1 MISIHAGQ
9 CGNQL
14 GFCVLDSLYEH
25 LTQPGASTSKHDDQ
39 IRLMNHFFR
48 RTSDVRGGSTRSR
61 SKWMARS
68 VCIDTE
74 PKVIHDCISRA
85 EDMKKW
91 FLNEKHAHYEYGG
104 AGNNWAKGYQLCT
117 GEFRDASMNSIRIEL
132 EEADVSPTLLIVHSI
147 GGGTGSGLGTKMSEE
162 IYDEFADV
170 TKLNL
175 AVMPYHFGEVVVQ
188 HYNSVLCLAK
198 VADVADAVILFENEF
213 AHELCVNMR
222 GISSPTLY
230 DINRAITAE
239 VVPALLPKVLA
250 SSPLTSL
257 HPTATADDGSR
268 LPMTDFLGARGGRK
282 RYGCVCNS
290 N

>member
-1 MISIHAGQ
+1 VAAHSKEMISIHAGQ

-14 GFCVLDSLYEH
+14 GFCVLDSLFDH
-25 LTQPGASTSKHDDQ
+25 LSQTTTSTTENDNQ
-39 IRLMNHFFR
+39 TALMNHFFR
-48 RTSDVRGGSTRSR
+48 RSQNTRGGSTQP
-61 SKWMARS
+61 KWVARS

-91 FLNEKHAHYEYGG
+91 FLNDKHAHYEYGG

-117 GEFRDASMNSIRIEL
+117 GNFRDASMNSIRMEL
-132 EEADVSPTLLIVHSI
+132 EEADVSPTLLIIHSI
-147 GGGTGSGLGTKMSEE
+147 GGGTGSGLGTKMTEE

-170 TKLNL
+170 SKLNL

-188 HYNSVLCLAK
+188 HYNSVLCLSK
-198 VADVADAVILFENEF
+198 VAEVTDAILLYENEF

-222 GISSPTLY
+222 GLSRPTLY

-239 VVPALLPKVLA
+239 VVSALIPKLLSSSPQSRRVASGEHTGGMQVNSLLA
-250 SSPLTSL
+250 S
-257 HPTATADDGSR
+257 
-268 LPMTDFLGARGGRK
+268 RGGRQ
-282 RYGCVCNS
+282 R
-290 N
+290 

>member
-14 GFCVLDSLYEH
+14 GYCVLDSLFDH
-25 LTQPGASTSKHDDQ
+25 LTQPQPGAETSENDNQ
-39 IRLMNHFFR
+39 TILMNHFFR
-48 RTSDVRGGSTRSR
+48 RTRDIRGGSSK
-61 SKWMARS
+61 SKWVARS

-91 FLNEKHAHYEYGG
+91 FFNDKHAHYEYGG
-104 AGNNWAKGYQLCT
+104 AGNNWARGYQLCT
-117 GEFRDASMNSIRIEL
+117 GSFRDASMNSIRVEL

-170 TKLNL
+170 TKVNL

-198 VADVADAVILFENEF
+198 VADVTDAVLLYENEF

-222 GISSPTLY
+222 GIASPTLY
-230 DINRAITAE
+230 DINCAITSE
-239 VVPALLPKVLA
+239 VVPALIPKVLA
-250 SSPLTSL
+250 SSPQTAL
-257 HPTATADDGSR
+257 ATADNDDRMQIRTLLASR
-268 LPMTDFLGARGGRK
+268 GCRK
-282 RYGCVCNS
+282 R
-290 N
+290 